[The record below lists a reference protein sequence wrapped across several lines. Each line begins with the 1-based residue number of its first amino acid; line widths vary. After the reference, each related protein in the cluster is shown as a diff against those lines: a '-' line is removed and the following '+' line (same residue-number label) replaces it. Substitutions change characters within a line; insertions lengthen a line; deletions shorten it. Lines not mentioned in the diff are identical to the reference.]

1 MEIQFA
7 ALIPVV
13 FAIVETI
20 ERLGV
25 KKNIAHLLAL
35 PIGIIISFAII
46 PDKNVFEHI
55 VFGILI
61 GFGAIG
67 TCDTIC
73 NGKEV
78 VNGKKKGKG
87 CKRGRCSKDD
97 TE

>member
-1 MEIQFA
+1 MEMEFA
-7 ALIPVV
+7 VLVPIV

-20 ERLGV
+20 EKLGV

-35 PIGIIISFAII
+35 PVGIVISFAVI
-46 PDKNVFEHI
+46 PGKNVFETI
-55 VFGILI
+55 VKGILI

-78 VNGKKKGKG
+78 MNGKKKGKT
-87 CKRGRCSKDD
+87 CKSGKCGKD
-97 TE
+97 EKE